1 MFLNHPHIKISNFWS
16 HLVSTIVLMINT
28 SVTTAPLAIVLSSEN
43 MPARN
48 SNDQSLSKNNF
59 QAPGWVP
66 WEDESEIE
74 RRQYSDR
81 FTSRLLLPDLQTLS
95 PTDFRLVIDSQSQ
108 RKFIRFSN
116 HIWNHGPGVLEFR
129 GAYNPEKETVRVSQN
144 LYREDG
150 SLLQKSSGEFHFHP
164 IHGHWHWEGFSLY
177 EVWSL
182 SSSGNIDGL
191 LASSDKVGYCL
202 RDIAPNDED
211 QSSTPGY
218 NSCYWAR
225 QGLSVGWV
233 DTYRENISGQVVE
246 ISHLPEGVYALR
258 STVDPQNIIREVD
271 DSNNSVV
278 VYFAL
283 YADRI
288 QVLGGSLPTHKPR
301 PNVK

>member
-1 MFLNHPHIKISNFWS
+1 MFKLSRVKVRNVWS
-16 HLVSTIVLMINT
+16 HLVSTVALLINT
-28 SVTTAPLAIVLSSEN
+28 SINTAPLTILVS
-43 MPARN
+43 PANTTTRN
-48 SNDQSLSKNNF
+48 LNDPSIPKNIF
-59 QAPGWVP
+59 QVSDWVP
-66 WEDESEIE
+66 WEDEREIE
-74 RRQYSDR
+74 RKQYPER
-81 FTSRLLLPDLQTLS
+81 FTPRLLLPDLQTL
-95 PTDFRLVIDSQSQ
+95 PPNDFRLVIDSQSQ

-129 GAYNPEKETVRVSQN
+129 GTYNTDKETVRVAQN
-144 LYREDG
+144 IYREDG
-150 SLLQKSSGEFHFHP
+150 SLLQQSSGEFHFHP
-164 IHGHWHWEGFSLY
+164 IHGHWHWEGFSSY

-182 SSSGNIDGL
+182 STDGNLDGL
-191 LASSDKVGYCL
+191 IASSDKVGYCL
-202 RDIAPNDED
+202 RDIAPNDGN
-211 QSSTPGY
+211 QSSTPSY

-246 ISHLPEGVYALR
+246 ISHLPEGIYALS

-271 DSNNSVV
+271 DSNNSAV

-288 QVLGGSLPTHKPR
+288 QVLGGSLPSNTPR